1 MAENT
6 ITKSGAL
13 FSPELITQVFSKVKG
28 HSALAALSG
37 QNPIPFSGND
47 VFVFTMDGEA
57 SIVGEGD
64 EKPAGEALFTK
75 KTIKPIKFVYQHR
88 LTDEFMN
95 LSEQQQLPYMEQFT
109 DGFAKKMAR
118 ALDIA
123 AFHGL
128 NPKTATASDIVGT
141 NCFSKEVT
149 NSVTLSTG
157 KEDEAL
163 DDAVALI
170 QANDGDVN
178 GIVLTPQY
186 ASAMGKIKADGTGTY
201 LYPEFR
207 FGARPTSFAGRTTNV
222 NNTLSFNNSKN
233 GAIIGDF
240 EKAFRWGYAENIPM
254 EVIQY
259 GDPDGLGDLK
269 RNNQIVLRAEAYLG
283 WGILDADSFAKVV
296 SE

>member
-13 FSPELITQVFSKVKG
+13 FSPELITQVFNKVKG

-88 LTDEFMN
+88 LTDEFMH
-95 LSEQQQLPYMEQFT
+95 LSDEQQIPYMEQFT

-178 GIVLTPQY
+178 GIVMTPQY
-186 ASAMGKIKADGTGTY
+186 ASAMGKIKAEGTGTY

>member
-13 FSPELITQVFSKVKG
+13 FSPELITQVFNKVKG

-88 LTDEFMN
+88 LTDEFMH
-95 LSEQQQLPYMEQFT
+95 LSDEQQIPYMEQFT

-178 GIVLTPQY
+178 GIVMTPQY
-186 ASAMGKIKADGTGTY
+186 ASAMGKIKAEGTGTY

-283 WGILDADSFAKVV
+283 WGILDSESFAKVV

>member
-1 MAENT
+1 MAENQ
-6 ITKSGAL
+6 ITNSAAL
-13 FSPELITQVFSKVKG
+13 FSPKLITDVFNKVKG

-37 QNPIPFSGND
+37 QAPIPFSGND
-47 VFVFTMDGEA
+47 VFVFTMEGEA
-57 SIVGEGD
+57 SIVGEGE
-64 EKPAGEALFTK
+64 EKPAGQAQFAK

-88 LTDEFMN
+88 LTDEFIKM
-95 LSEQQQLPYMEQFT
+95 SEDQQVPYVEQFT

-118 ALDIA
+118 ALDIS

-128 NPKTATASDIVGT
+128 NPSTKTTSSIVGN
-141 NCFSKEVT
+141 NCFDTAIT
-149 NSVTLSTG
+149 NSITVESG
-157 KEDEAL
+157 KEDESL

-170 QANDGDVN
+170 QANDGDVT
-178 GIVLTPQY
+178 GIAMTPQF
-186 ASAMGKIKADGTGTY
+186 ASAMGKIKASGTGTY

-207 FGARPTSFAGRTTNV
+207 FGGRPTSFAGRSANV
-222 NNTLSFNNSKN
+222 NNTVGFNDSKDN
-233 GAIIGDF
+233 AIIGDF
-240 EKAFRWGYAENIPM
+240 EKAFRWGYAENVPM
-254 EVIQY
+254 EIIQY

>member
-6 ITKSGAL
+6 ITNSSAL
-13 FSPELITQVFSKVKG
+13 FTPQLITDVFNKVKG

-37 QNPIPFSGND
+37 QTPIPFSGND

-57 SIVGEGD
+57 SIVGEGE
-64 EKPAGEALFTK
+64 EKPAGKAEFTK

-88 LTDEFMN
+88 LTDEFVKM
-95 LSEQQQLPYMEQFT
+95 SEEQQVPYMEQFT

-118 ALDIA
+118 ALDIS

-128 NPKTATASDIVGT
+128 NPASGTASSIVGD
-141 NCFSKEVT
+141 NCFDSAIT
-149 NSVTLSTG
+149 NSVTITSG
-157 KEDEAL
+157 KEDTSL

-170 QANDGDVN
+170 QANDGDVT
-178 GIVLTPQY
+178 GIAMTPQF
-186 ASAMGKIKADGTGTY
+186 ASALGKIKAEGTGTY

-222 NNTLSFNNSKN
+222 NNTVGFNNSKDN
-233 GAIIGDF
+233 VIMGDF
-240 EKAFRWGYAENIPM
+240 EKAFRWGYAENVPM
-254 EVIQY
+254 EIIQY

-283 WGILDADSFAKVV
+283 WGILDAESFAKVV
-296 SE
+296 NE